1 VVVGR
6 YGLAVNQGKL
16 IESRKLGP
24 YLWRGLGNARSLDFS
39 RRCIGSTR
47 PVIQILGRAGAKP
60 KSQQKVRS
68 RRQAPMVPR
77 HVSML
82 LDSASRKLRSCLLAL
97 LCSAGV
103 APGCGPNASAKHPQ
117 LQKSDLPPAP
127 HQDSATRGWIGILA
141 VAVAEGGS
149 GVQVMGVVP
158 DSPAASAGIA
168 AGDFLLG
175 TDKRPFDGP
184 DALVALIRS
193 SAPGSVMRFKGR
205 RAGADRTFEVSVESA
220 PDENTVLE
228 RMFVGRPAPSL
239 DGVVGIGDN
248 ATPSWRQLRGRVVVL
263 DFWAPWCGV
272 CHVVAAD
279 LNHWQ
284 HEFGERLRVVGIA
297 TGTVEDVSRLAPGFH
312 MEYLVAA
319 DPSEAVS
326 TAFSAS
332 AVPLVVVVDATGV
345 VRAVT
350 LGYSSARMS
359 AMKNIVAQL
368 VSQQ

>member
-1 VVVGR
+1 
-6 YGLAVNQGKL
+6 
-16 IESRKLGP
+16 
-24 YLWRGLGNARSLDFS
+24 
-39 RRCIGSTR
+39 
-47 PVIQILGRAGAKP
+47 
-60 KSQQKVRS
+60 
-68 RRQAPMVPR
+68 MVPR
-77 HVSML
+77 HVRML
-82 LDSASRKLRSCLLAL
+82 IDSASASLRSCLLAL
-97 LCSAGV
+97 VCCAAA
-103 APGCGPNASAKHPQ
+103 APACGLNSRAKHPQ
-117 LQKSDLPPAP
+117 LQKSDLLPAP
-127 HQDSATRGWIGILA
+127 RQNNATRGWIGILA
-141 VAVAEGGS
+141 AAVAEGGI

-205 RAGADRTFEVSVESA
+205 RAGATRTFEVEVEPA

-239 DGVVGIGDN
+239 DGVVGIDAN
-248 ATPSWRQLRGRVVVL
+248 ATPSWPQLRGRVVVL
-263 DFWAPWCGV
+263 DFWAPWWGV
-272 CHVVAAD
+272 CHVVADD

-284 HEFGERLRVVGIA
+284 HEFGKRLQVVGIA
-297 TGTVEDVSRLAPGFH
+297 AGTFEDVSRLAPQFH

-319 DPSEAVS
+319 DPNEAVS